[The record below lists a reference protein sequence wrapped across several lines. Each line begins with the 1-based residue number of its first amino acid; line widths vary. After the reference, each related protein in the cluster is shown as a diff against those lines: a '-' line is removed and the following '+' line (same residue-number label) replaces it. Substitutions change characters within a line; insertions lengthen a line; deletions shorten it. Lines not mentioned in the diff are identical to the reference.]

1 MVWYNR
7 HYLDSSP
14 PGNTNMKTIVCYGDS
29 NTWGYNPTSGG
40 RYAPDERWPGVMRAA
55 LGEGYTVIEEGL
67 NGRTTV
73 WDDPFEPGCNGKTY
87 FLPCLLTHHPLD
99 LVIILLGTNDL
110 KHRFG
115 LSAHDIARGVG
126 TLVSIAQ
133 ASDTGPEDGPPP
145 VLMVAPPPVARLTDF
160 ALDFEGAEEKSRA
173 FGRAYRL
180 LAEELDCAFLDAG
193 DVVISSD
200 RDGIH
205 LDVDQQA
212 TLGRALAEKVVEL
225 LG

>member
-1 MVWYNR
+1 
-7 HYLDSSP
+7 
-14 PGNTNMKTIVCYGDS
+14 MKTVLCYGDS
-29 NTWGYNPTSGG
+29 NTWGYNPSTGA

-73 WDDPFEPGCNGKTY
+73 WDDPIEPGRNGKPY

-115 LSAHDIARGVG
+115 LSAYDIARGAAV
-126 TLVSIAQ
+126 LVELAQ
-133 ASDTGPEDGPPP
+133 ASDAGPEDGPPE
-145 VLMVAPPPVARLTDF
+145 VLLVAPPPVARLTNF
-160 ALDFEGAEEKSRA
+160 SLEFVGAEEKSRA
-173 FGRAYRL
+173 LGREYRL
-180 LAEELDCAFLDAG
+180 LAEELRCAFLDAG
-193 DVVISSD
+193 SVVISSD

-205 LDVDQQA
+205 LDLDQQA
-212 TLGRALAEKVVEL
+212 ALGRALAAKVAAL

>member
-1 MVWYNR
+1 
-7 HYLDSSP
+7 
-14 PGNTNMKTIVCYGDS
+14 MKTILCYGDS
-29 NTWGYNPTSGG
+29 NTWGYNPSSGG
-40 RYAPDERWPGVMRAA
+40 RYAPDERWPGVMRAV

-73 WDDPFEPGCNGKTY
+73 WDDPIEPGRNGKPY

-115 LSAHDIARGVG
+115 LSAYDIARGAAV
-126 TLVSIAQ
+126 LVELAQ
-133 ASDTGPEDGPPP
+133 ASDAGPEDGPPE
-145 VLMVAPPPVARLTDF
+145 VLLVAPPPVARLTNF
-160 ALDFEGAEEKSRA
+160 ALDFEGAKKKSRA
-173 FGRAYRL
+173 FGREYRL
-180 LAEELDCAFLDAG
+180 LAAELDCAFLDAG
-193 DVVISSD
+193 GVVISSD

-205 LDVDQQA
+205 LDADQQA
-212 TLGRALAEKVVEL
+212 ALGRALAKKVAEL